1 MHILTYFFGLNVCN
15 KGAGDCWLGGESW
28 MNWCLY
34 AAVIVSFLLLLK
46 FREEY
51 KRLAVDKGRVA
62 TPLSIEVSAEH
73 TPENITASPA
83 I

>member
-1 MHILTYFFGLNVCN
+1 
-15 KGAGDCWLGGESW
+15 

-34 AAVIVSFLLLLK
+34 AALLIAFPLLLK

-51 KRLAVDKGRVA
+51 KRLAVDKGRVVS
-62 TPLSIEVSAEH
+62 PLSIDVSTEH
-73 TPENITASPA
+73 TTENRQPPA